1 MDFSSRIC
9 IPCDFFLQ
17 IFTVQMFMTYVM
29 TIKITRFSHVV
40 GEQFSVTCFTISF
53 VVIIIFVTKIIYSTV
68 ILRKIELNIVH
79 QPPGMTST
87 MKFAYVIFSTM
98 KTKGPPLFLFFWD
111 IWYTHISDKFSF
123 LQLVQC
129 LSLIWEKFAQSKKE
143 TQDNCIQR
151 NISFFVLQCVLKFAC
166 LHPEQSIRTSCCKT
180 CLSID
185 NLLLPKFGWIHIIN

>member
-1 MDFSSRIC
+1 MHFGTTHGIEFFDAKWALIVFQPVTLPTKMDFSSRIC
-9 IPCDFFLQ
+9 IPCDFFFQ

-29 TIKITRFSHVV
+29 NIKITRFSHVV

-98 KTKGPPLFLFFWD
+98 KTKGPPLFLFFGTFGTPTFQTNFHFWRFSKR
-111 IWYTHISDKFSF
+111 SDPM
-123 LQLVQC
+123 L
-129 LSLIWEKFAQSKKE
+129 
-143 TQDNCIQR
+143 
-151 NISFFVLQCVLKFAC
+151 LKIFRKT
-166 LHPEQSIRTSCCKT
+166 LTSRGP
-180 CLSID
+180 LR
-185 NLLLPKFGWIHIIN
+185 PKC